1 MERKNIYK
9 ALANFQQEVPVLL
22 KDTDGYGYKYVKLEH
37 IIAQIKP
44 VLKKHH
50 LGFTQFVEQDGLRTT
65 LFHTTTGESIDA
77 WCHIPECDMKG
88 MNKFQSAG
96 AGITYFRRYAL
107 SSMLGVITDA
117 DTDAKVYTSTPLKS
131 PKTKLDTLKKSF
143 DLEEVKITN
152 LKTGKTK
159 VKLEVNT
166 KEFDNAVK
174 HIKKNPDKSLSLLMK
189 DIEKH
194 YIVDAKM
201 KKELSKLL
209 A

>member
-9 ALANFQQEVPVLL
+9 ALANFQQDVPVLL
-22 KDTDGYGYKYVKLEH
+22 RDTDGYGYKYVKLEH

-44 VLKKHH
+44 VLKKHN

-65 LFHTTTGESIDA
+65 LFHTITGENIEA

-117 DTDAKVYTSTPLKS
+117 DTDAKVYTTSPLKS
-131 PKTKLDTLKKSF
+131 PKSNLDTLKKAL
-143 DLEEVKITN
+143 DLEEVKITD
-152 LKTGKTK
+152 LKTGKSR

-166 KEFDNAVK
+166 KEYDNAVK
-174 HIKKNPDKSLSLLMK
+174 HINKNTDKSLSLLMK

-201 KKELSKLL
+201 KKELSKYL

>member
-22 KDTDGYGYKYVKLEH
+22 RDTDGYGYKYVKLEH

-44 VLKKHH
+44 VLKKHN

-65 LFHTTTGESIDA
+65 LFHTITGESIEA

-117 DTDAKVYTSTPLKS
+117 DTDAKVYTTSPLKS
-131 PKTKLDTLKKSF
+131 PKSNLDTLKKAL
-143 DLEEVKITN
+143 DLEEVKITD
-152 LKTGKTK
+152 LRTGKTK
-159 VKLEVNT
+159 VKLESNT
-166 KEFDNAVK
+166 KEYDNAVK
-174 HIKKNPDKSLSLLMK
+174 HLKKNPDKSLSVLIK
-189 DIEKH
+189 EIEKH

-201 KKELSKLL
+201 KKELSKYIK
-209 A
+209 